1 MEINNT
7 FFKLALNKAARLVG
21 KPGRMLSLMV
31 QLGHRLYTMDRK
43 QLSISGIKDKL
54 ETLGRL
60 VNSYAKGHYR
70 EISVKTLLKVLAA
83 LIYFLN
89 PIDLIP
95 DAIFGV
101 GLVDDLAVLTWVFG
115 SAKDELNK
123 FIEWEK
129 SKLKIIRL

>member
-7 FFKLALNKAARLVG
+7 FFKLALNKAARLAG
-21 KPGRMLSLMV
+21 KPGRMLHLIA

-43 QLSISGIKDKL
+43 QLSIAGIKGKL
-54 ETLGRL
+54 EILGRL
-60 VNSYAKGHYR
+60 VSSYAKGHYR
-70 EISVKTLLKVLAA
+70 EIPVKTLLKILAA

-95 DAIFGV
+95 DALIGV
-101 GLVDDLAVLTWVFG
+101 GFVDDLAVLTWVFT
-115 SAKDELNK
+115 SAKEEVDK

-129 SKLKIIRL
+129 STLI